1 MKDNEKEKYLKIISD
16 IPNKY
21 KEPGKLYRDD
31 VFVRRGDDSWI
42 SDAVAQKLGDDI
54 VSVIGSIASKTRRSS
69 YNVDHKNDPQDKS
82 EKSAEKVLAM
92 WLCREKLILG
102 ELGECIAYETPL
114 RDVMSD
120 SFGEIDLLSYNSDK
134 KTLTLIELKNP
145 KNPESI
151 NRAILEVSTYYQIV
165 DKEKLLSDFHLPE
178 DTKVEKAVLV
188 YKDSVATRDFSPA
201 KGRLADSLSVSIWTY
216 GIDNIDYA
224 PDNMPAIES
233 VVMSRLH

>member
-1 MKDNEKEKYLKIISD
+1 MKDKEKYLQIISD

-21 KEPGKLYRDD
+21 KEPVKLYRDD
-31 VFVRRGDDSWI
+31 VFKTRGDESWI
-42 SDAVAQKLGDDI
+42 SDAVAQKLADDI
-54 VSVIGSIASKTRRSS
+54 VSVIGSIASKTRQSS
-69 YNVDHKNDPQDKS
+69 YNADHQKDYQDKS
-82 EKSAEKVLAM
+82 KTRAENVFAI
-92 WLCREKLILG
+92 WLCGNKINLG
-102 ELGECIAYETPL
+102 DLGKCIDYEIPL

-134 KTLTLIELKNP
+134 KALTLIELKPP
-145 KNPESI
+145 KNTESI

-165 DKEKLLSDFHLPE
+165 DKDKLLSDFHLPE

-188 YKDSVATRDFSPA
+188 YEDSVATRDFSPA

-233 VVMSRLH
+233 VVTSRLH